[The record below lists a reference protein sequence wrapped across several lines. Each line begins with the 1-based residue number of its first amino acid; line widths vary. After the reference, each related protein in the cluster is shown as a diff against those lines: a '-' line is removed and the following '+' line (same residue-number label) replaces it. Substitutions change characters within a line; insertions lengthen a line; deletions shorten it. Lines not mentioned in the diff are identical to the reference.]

1 MPTPIELLAALA
13 PELDNVDASIKAVHI
28 DLAESQTGTVFKAA
42 RNHAVALLA
51 AHTLTMTTRKGASG
65 SVASLKE
72 GQLSVG
78 FSASANTDELAATS
92 YGAELIRLR
101 RSYIMGARTVMV

>member
-1 MPTPIELLAALA
+1 MS
-13 PELDNVDASIKAVHI
+13 VS
-28 DLAESQTGTVFKAA
+28 
-42 RNHAVALLA
+42 
-51 AHTLTMTTRKGASG
+51 TLTMTTRKGASG